1 MQLRNSA
8 QGYGAI
14 PKSLHWLTVALVI
27 LAWMLGTF
35 GEEVPRGAARDFGM
49 FVHISA
55 GLLIIVLLVA
65 RVLWRII
72 DPPPPAEMTPFGGWI
87 DAVGKLTHLALYVLL
102 AATPLMGIVVQ
113 FARGDALP
121 VFGFTEIASPWIRD
135 RGFAR
140 SMKEIH
146 DTLANLLVILALL
159 HASAAL
165 IHHWV
170 WHDRTLGRML
180 PGVAR

>member
-14 PKSLHWLTVALVI
+14 PKSVHWFTVALVVV
-27 LAWMLGTF
+27 AWFLGTF
-35 GEEVPRGAARDFGM
+35 GDDLPRGTARDVGM
-49 FVHISA
+49 FLHVTA
-55 GLLIIVLLVA
+55 GLLIIALLVV
-65 RVLWRII
+65 RILWRFV
-72 DPPPPAEMTPFGGWI
+72 DAPPPAETTPLGGWI
-87 DAVGKLTHLALYVLL
+87 EAAGKLTHLALYVLL
-102 AATPLMGIVVQ
+102 AATPIIGIVLQ

-121 VFGFTEIASPWIRD
+121 IFGFTEIASPWIKD
-135 RGFAR
+135 REFAR
-140 SMKEIH
+140 SIKAIH
-146 DTLANLLVILALL
+146 EALANALVILAVL

-170 WHDRTLGRML
+170 WRDRTLKRML

>member
-27 LAWMLGTF
+27 VAWVLGTF
-35 GEEVPRGAARDFGM
+35 GDDLPRGTARDFGM
-49 FVHISA
+49 FVHITA
-55 GLLIIVLLVA
+55 GLLIIGLLIT
-65 RVLWRII
+65 RVLWRMV
-72 DPPPPAEMTPFGGWI
+72 DPPPPAEITPFGGWI
-87 DAVGKLTHLALYVLL
+87 EVAGKLTHLTLYVLL
-102 AATPLMGIVVQ
+102 ATTPIMGIVLQ

-146 DTLANLLVILALL
+146 DTLANALVILAVL

-170 WHDRTLGRML
+170 WHDRTLRRML
-180 PGVAR
+180 PSVAR